1 MRTILLYTKKDCG
14 LCEEVKRDLASFQP
28 RFPHRL
34 EEVDITLEKAIFE
47 AYKHSIP
54 VVKIG
59 NILLQAPITKADL
72 ETALQNIH

>member
-1 MRTILLYTKKDCG
+1 MRKILLYTKIVDY
-14 LCEEVKRDLASFQP
+14 EVKRDLARLQP

-34 EEVDITLEKAIFE
+34 EEVVITLDTAVFE

-59 NILLQAPITKADL
+59 SILLQAPIKKADL